1 MINKSFINNQ
11 LGIKFES
18 YIDKKLRVWF
28 KAKDVA
34 QILGYQDT
42 NQAIRK
48 HVSENHKRTFLC
60 CPVESTGQQ
69 NDTRAKYCIF
79 LDEAGFYELVFRS
92 RLPAAKMFRE
102 WVFTKV
108 LPSIRKYGYYK
119 MKDTKIKQRVIFD
132 GKKYYKHQVFSDYA
146 ASKDGNI
153 LSLKT
158 KKNLKMTKDRGG
170 YLYFTIYNKKI
181 ENHIKYSNHRFVF
194 EVFKGPIP
202 KCFEVDHVNNF
213 KFDNRI
219 KNLQLLTPKQ
229 NKQKSLCRLIK
240 SIEIETGKE
249 KRYNSIQEASNKL
262 DIHFSTISNICC
274 KRKSYKTA
282 TSKKNEKK
290 IHIQILRLKFQY
302 LFKY

>member
-1 MINKSFINNQ
+1 MIEKTFVNNQ
-11 LGIKFES
+11 LGIKFEL
-18 YIDKKLRVWF
+18 YIDKKLVVWF
-28 KAKDVA
+28 KAKEVA
-34 QILGYQDT
+34 KLLGYRDT
-42 NQAIRK
+42 DQAIRK
-48 HVSENHKRTFLC
+48 HVDDEDRKYF
-60 CPVESTGQQ
+60 PVETTGYSK
-69 NDTRAKYCIF
+69 RGRPPIF
-79 LDEAGFYELVFRS
+79 LNESGLYSLVLS
-92 RLPAAKMFRE
+92 SKLETAKNFKR
-102 WVFTKV
+102 WITSKV
-108 LPSIRKYGYYK
+108 LPTIRKYGYYK
-119 MKDTKIKQRVIFD
+119 MIDSRIKQRVIFD

-282 TSKKNEKK
+282 TSKFICN
-290 IHIQILRLKFQY
+290 LL
-302 LFKY
+302 

>member
-1 MINKSFINNQ
+1 MIEKKFVNNQ
-11 LGIKFES
+11 LGIKLES
-18 YIDKKLRVWF
+18 YIDKKLVVWF
-28 KAKDVA
+28 KAKEVA
-34 QILGYQDT
+34 KILGYKNT
-42 NQAIRK
+42 EKAIER
-48 HVSENHKRTFLC
+48 HVSENNKRTFLTYQC
-60 CPVESTGQQ
+60 ETHGQVFKKSCQ
-69 NDTRAKYCIF
+69 CVSHGQVQGRWVIF
-79 LDEAGFYELVFRS
+79 IKEAGFYELVFRS
-92 RLPAAKMFRE
+92 RLPAAKIFRE

-119 MKDTKIKQRVIFD
+119 IIDSRIKQRVIFD

-158 KKNLKMTKDRGG
+158 KKILKMTKDIGG

-249 KRYNSIQEASNKL
+249 KMYNSIKEASIKL

-282 TSKKNEKK
+282 TSKKNEKNT
-290 IHIQILRLKFQY
+290 HSNT
-302 LFKY
+302 